1 MSEVLLDFS
10 FEKIDNEKDWD
21 IQKEL
26 EEFIYILNNE
36 TNHIPVKELKN
47 KNLFELKNDKI
58 LLKEELK
65 KSRDKAIELAEEG
78 LEFLISIGLV
88 AEDFKQRLIHNNL
101 KKVKECNFSSLFNS
115 NLESCL
121 NGDKPLYNK
130 ALSEDKKVL
139 IDNNRI
145 KIKENFA
152 EIKSY
157 VGQYLLIKQTLKSWT
172 PRMLLQLMEKRL
184 EEIQSDKEVCLLGTF
199 NKKINRL
206 VNGESAPF
214 IFERLGERY
223 KYYFLDEFQDTSSLQ
238 WSNLIPLIANSLE
251 SENISGLSGRLILV
265 GDPKQAIYRWRGG
278 DMNQFLDLINKKY
291 NPFQIVAQ
299 NKILKKNF
307 RSTKEIV
314 NFNNDFFDTVAKKIN
329 DKEYQALYSEKSN
342 TINSKGEGYV
352 QIDSIEKGRNEEM
365 NKSLY
370 ASKTISILK
379 KLVEKGYSKSEIAI
393 LVRKKSQAT
402 ELGNVLTKEGFSIIS
417 SEALKVS
424 NSEKVQLIVALLK
437 LTLNPDSSEQH
448 KIILDILWGF
458 YNKEKKEYHEFAISN
473 LKLKTHNFF
482 YQLNKIFDFN
492 INLNEAFSKTLLEA
506 VDYFL
511 VNLSILNVA
520 DVYVSSFMEEVFNY
534 SRDSS
539 SSILSF
545 LRYWENES
553 KNLNVTISNS
563 EDSIKLMTIHQAKG
577 LEFPIVILPF
587 LDTLIH
593 PNLNEKIWYPF
604 KSGKLK
610 KIKWGWFN
618 FTKQIQN
625 FGKDAIQ
632 FHDSHRLNQKIDA
645 INVLYVALT
654 RAQNALF
661 VITKEVSIA
670 GSSYAHWFKDYV
682 VSKGLTLD
690 SENTFILGKLP
701 DKFQIQN
708 KIQNKNSHTN
718 YKLNSQWR
726 KRIITKG
733 DSDEDLNE
741 AKNHGLLIHNL
752 LSEITIKDKISDVLE
767 KAISDNILHEDLKLS
782 IEKKLFQIVN
792 HPELS
797 KFFDG
802 RDRVLCEKELLV
814 PSGPTF
820 RPDRIN
826 ISSSGKISLMDY
838 KTGRP
843 KKRDR
848 EQILTYSNL
857 FKEMGYKRI
866 ENFLI
871 YINNDLQIIKF
882 TDD

>member
-1 MSEVLLDFS
+1 
-10 FEKIDNEKDWD
+10 
-21 IQKEL
+21 
-26 EEFIYILNNE
+26 
-36 TNHIPVKELKN
+36 
-47 KNLFELKNDKI
+47 
-58 LLKEELK
+58 
-65 KSRDKAIELAEEG
+65 
-78 LEFLISIGLV
+78 
-88 AEDFKQRLIHNNL
+88 
-101 KKVKECNFSSLFNS
+101 
-115 NLESCL
+115 
-121 NGDKPLYNK
+121 
-130 ALSEDKKVL
+130 
-139 IDNNRI
+139 
-145 KIKENFA
+145 
-152 EIKSY
+152 
-157 VGQYLLIKQTLKSWT
+157 
-172 PRMLLQLMEKRL
+172 MLLQLMEKRL
-184 EEIQSDKEVCLLGTF
+184 EEIQSDKEVCLLGSF
-199 NKKINRL
+199 NKKINHL

-223 KYYFLDEFQDTSSLQ
+223 KHYFLDEFQDTSSLQ
-238 WSNLIPLIANSLE
+238 WSNLIPLIANSVE

-278 DMNQFLDLINKKY
+278 DMNQFLDLINKKH
-291 NPFQIVAQ
+291 NPFQVESQ

-307 RSTKEIV
+307 RSAKEIV
-314 NFNNDFFDTVAKKIN
+314 NFNNDFFDIVAKKI
-329 DKEYQALYSEKSN
+329 DDTDYQTLYCEKSKN
-342 TINSKGEGYV
+342 INSKGEGYV
-352 QIDSIEKGRNEEM
+352 RIESIEKGGNEEI

-370 ASKTISILK
+370 ASKTITILK
-379 KLVEKGYSKSEIAI
+379 KLIEKGYCKNEIAI

-402 ELGNVLTKEGFSIIS
+402 ELGNVLTQEGFSIIS

-437 LTLNPDSSEQH
+437 LTLIPDSSEQH
-448 KIILDILWGF
+448 KIILDILWEF
-458 YNKEKKEYHEFAISN
+458 SDKEKEEYYEFAISN
-473 LKLKTHNFF
+473 LKLKTHKFLD
-482 YQLNKIFDFN
+482 QLNKILDFN
-492 INLNEAFSKTLLEA
+492 INLNKAFSMTLLEA

-511 VNLSILNVA
+511 VNISILNVD
-520 DVYVSSFMEEVFNY
+520 DVYVSSFMEEVFNF

-539 SSILSF
+539 LSILSF
-545 LRYWENES
+545 LRYWEKES
-553 KNLNVTISNS
+553 KNLNITISKS
-563 EDSIKLMTIHQAKG
+563 KDSIKLMTIHQAKG

-661 VITKEVSIA
+661 VITKEVSTA

-682 VSKGLTLD
+682 ESKGIILN
-690 SENTFILGKLP
+690 SENSFTLGKLS
-701 DKFQIQN
+701 DKLQIQK
-708 KIQNKNSHTN
+708 KIKFKNKNSDTY
-718 YKLNSQWR
+718 YKLNSEWR
-726 KRIITKG
+726 KRIITKV
-733 DSDEDLNE
+733 DNDEDLKE
-741 AKNHGLLIHNL
+741 SKNQGLLLHNL
-752 LSEITIKDKISDVLE
+752 LSEITIKDKISEVLE
-767 KAISDNILHEDLKLS
+767 KAISDNILHQDLKLS
-782 IEKKLFQIVN
+782 IEKKLLKIVT
-792 HPELS
+792 HPELR

-802 RDRVLCEKELLV
+802 RDKVLCEKELLA
-814 PSGPTF
+814 PSGHTF

-871 YINNDLQIIKF
+871 YINNDLQIIKL
-882 TDD
+882 TDN

>member
-10 FEKIDNEKDWD
+10 YEKIDNEKDWD

-36 TNHIPVKELKN
+36 TNHIPVKDLKN
-47 KNLFELKNDKI
+47 KNLVELKNDKI

-130 ALSEDKKVL
+130 ALSEYKKSL
-139 IDNNRI
+139 IDNNRF
-145 KIKENFA
+145 KIKENFD

-172 PRMLLQLMEKRL
+172 PRMLLQFMEKRL

-265 GDPKQAIYRWRGG
+265 GDPKQSIYRWRGG
-278 DMNQFLDLINKKY
+278 DMNQFLDLINKKH

-342 TINSKGEGYV
+342 NLNNKGEGYV
-352 QIDSIEKGRNEEM
+352 QIESIEKGRNEEI

-370 ASKTISILK
+370 ASKTITILK

-402 ELGNVLTKEGFSIIS
+402 ELGNVLTNEGFNIIS
-417 SEALKVS
+417 SEAMKVS
-424 NSEKVQLIVALLK
+424 NSEKVQLIIALLK

-448 KIILDILWGF
+448 KIILDILWEF

-511 VNLSILNVA
+511 VNLSILNIA

-708 KIQNKNSHTN
+708 KIQNKNPHTN

-848 EQILTYSNL
+848 EQIHTYSNL